1 MGLLNKFIKK
11 DSHHKSES
19 KSEKKSEHTLKE
31 DILISSDWVVKAL
44 NSSGYKADYSLES
57 MKEIDRFFDEQNTET
72 GILSKNRGSILF
84 ALGSYVG
91 ETAIKLF
98 GGEWITD
105 DNDPKG
111 EVNITVKLS
120 NGTMIFPVIKCMKR
134 FSNGSE
140 DSLYAYLYVIERF
153 PGGEGQ

>member
-1 MGLLNKFIKK
+1 MGLFNKFSKK
-11 DSHHKSES
+11 NKGKAPESENKSA
-19 KSEKKSEHTLKE
+19 HTLKE

-44 NSSGYKADYSLES
+44 DSSGYKADYTLES

-91 ETAIKLF
+91 ETAIKLY

-111 EVNITVKLS
+111 EVNISVRLS

-134 FSNGSE
+134 FGNGSE
-140 DSLYAYLYVIERF
+140 DSLYAYLYVLKMLPE
-153 PGGEGQ
+153 GEGQ